1 MEFVPAE
8 LRHLSVLIGQSES
21 SESPGS
27 IPRKHCTT
35 CELNPKKPKSN
46 ELRKTTENQTF
57 QLIFKLKSC
66 VLNYILI
73 VFKVIQMNLNVCLA
87 KRLTLRVNQPY
98 Y

>member
-35 CELNPKKPKSN
+35 CELNPIKPKVFF
-46 ELRKTTENQTF
+46 EMLVPKGGHFDPLLTP
-57 QLIFKLKSC
+57 KLKM
-66 VLNYILI
+66 LQQGNFAQL
-73 VFKVIQMNLNVCLA
+73 
-87 KRLTLRVNQPY
+87 
-98 Y
+98 

>member
-46 ELRKTTENQTF
+46 ISVDIQVEKLCLELHPDSF
-57 QLIFKLKSC
+57 
-66 VLNYILI
+66 
-73 VFKVIQMNLNVCLA
+73 
-87 KRLTLRVNQPY
+87 
-98 Y
+98 